1 MSKGKGFHWISP
13 SLNIPNILFFPSEF
27 VIMCAE
33 VSAKSTL
40 INLNFHYF
48 VAALE
53 AAVKSIERINVFMAL
68 PAVWPHV

>member
-1 MSKGKGFHWISP
+1 MR
-13 SLNIPNILFFPSEF
+13 
-27 VIMCAE
+27 AE

-53 AAVKSIERINVFMAL
+53 AAVKSIERINIFMAL